1 MARGSTTTRSTS
13 DGAESLIG
21 RGARIRGR
29 VHGDGSLRIEGSVEG
44 DIQLTGDLEIDDGA
58 TVTGDVEASALVVAG
73 KLTGDVSSRGPV
85 TIRATAQVT
94 GDVGGSEVILEEGAA
109 FAGRIEV
116 EFDLPAELTG
126 RTGGRGQTPRREP
139 AGR

>member
-13 DGAESLIG
+13 EATDSLIG

-29 VHGDGSLRIEGSVEG
+29 IHGDGSLRVEGSVEG
-44 DIQLTGDLEIDDGA
+44 DIQLTGDLEIEEGA
-58 TVTGDVEASALVVAG
+58 SVTGDVEASSLVVAG
-73 KLTGDVSSRGPV
+73 QLTGDVTSRGPV
-85 TIRATAQVT
+85 TIRATAQFA
-94 GDVGGSEVILEEGAA
+94 GDIGGTEVILEEGAT

-116 EFDLPAELTG
+116 EFDLPPELSE
-126 RTGGRGQTPRREP
+126 RTGARAQGPRRES